1 MVNGVLLNNFFLGDR
16 REYELGDAMSGYPDG
31 DVKVVDGGADHS
43 SLNGDSLRP
52 SLLHRLGAD
61 G

>member
-1 MVNGVLLNNFFLGDR
+1 MVNGVLLDNLLLGDCI
-16 REYELGDAMSGYPDG
+16 ENELGDTMSGYPDG
-31 DVKVVDGGADHS
+31 DVKMVDGGADHS
-43 SLNGDSLRP
+43 GLNGDGLRP